1 MKQKT
6 GKYNWGSVES
16 VSIDWFRPHRFFET
30 KCRAP
35 MTGPGK
41 ITGRNKCFKFQN
53 SGASIGCGL
62 LKDCGIADSRI
73 QSRGRAS
80 IDGACPALFSCRIR
94 IFCVYTENS
103 LRYNFA
109 AKPEGVI
116 LDGREAVWVY
126 PMLHG

>member
-1 MKQKT
+1 
-6 GKYNWGSVES
+6 
-16 VSIDWFRPHRFFET
+16 
-30 KCRAP
+30 
-35 MTGPGK
+35 MTGAGK
-41 ITGRNKCFKFQN
+41 ITGRDKCFKFQN
-53 SGASIGCGL
+53 SDASIGCGL

-73 QSRGRAS
+73 HGRGRAS
-80 IDGACPALFSCRIR
+80 IGSACPALFLCQIR

-126 PMLHG
+126 PVLHG

>member
-1 MKQKT
+1 MKQET
-6 GKYNWGSVES
+6 GKYNRGSVES
-16 VSIDWFRPHRFFET
+16 VSIDWFHLHRFFET
-30 KCRAP
+30 KCRVSV
-35 MTGPGK
+35 TGAGK
-41 ITGRNKCFKFQN
+41 VTGRNKCFKFQN

-62 LKDCGIADSRI
+62 LKECSIVNSRI
-73 QSRGRAS
+73 QGRGGAS
-80 IDGACPALFSCRIR
+80 IDSACPALFSCRIW
-94 IFCVYTENS
+94 IFCVYTGNS

>member
-1 MKQKT
+1 
-6 GKYNWGSVES
+6 
-16 VSIDWFRPHRFFET
+16 
-30 KCRAP
+30 
-35 MTGPGK
+35 MTGAGK

-53 SGASIGCGL
+53 SDASIGCGL
-62 LKDCGIADSRI
+62 LKERGITDNRI
-73 QSRGRAS
+73 QGRGGAS
-80 IDGACPALFSCRIR
+80 IDSACPALFSCQIR

-126 PMLHG
+126 PVLHG